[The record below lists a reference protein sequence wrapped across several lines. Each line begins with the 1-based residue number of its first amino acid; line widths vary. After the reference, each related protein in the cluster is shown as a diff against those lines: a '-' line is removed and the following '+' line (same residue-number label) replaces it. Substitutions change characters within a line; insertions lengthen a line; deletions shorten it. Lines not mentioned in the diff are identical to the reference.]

1 MKVVCPSRCIC
12 QQREMTVQSQ
22 SHLSLTTIFNFSSK
36 EKEKNC
42 LIRTALSVWQGFEM
56 ISRLKRFTV
65 REASFLVLS
74 WKKVESSD
82 FVLDISAQVHPSCD
96 MRYTLR
102 IRLHQILFFLFGD
115 KNPAWFFC
123 WWPCPFQVSECA
135 FVLSPFFDILVNTSY
150 YSNQSYLYEPH
161 PWTMGAKM
169 KKNHGKTLSENMVFK
184 PLSSTASPW
193 DHFEVTIWTPVTI
206 WNPNFDWFPPLKFNS

>member
-102 IRLHQILFFLFGD
+102 IRLHQILFFCSVIKTPRDFSVDDLALF
-115 KNPAWFFC
+115 KSLNVLLFFHLFRY
-123 WWPCPFQVSECA
+123 PREHELLLESELL
-135 FVLSPFFDILVNTSY
+135 VRTSPMDY
-150 YSNQSYLYEPH
+150 GREDE
-161 PWTMGAKM
+161 
-169 KKNHGKTLSENMVFK
+169 KNHGKTLSENMVFK
-184 PLSSTASPW
+184 PLSSTASP
-193 DHFEVTIWTPVTI
+193 
-206 WNPNFDWFPPLKFNS
+206 